1 MYRKII
7 FIFVYIKIIVINLY
21 EIFPSVK
28 NISDSN
34 NDKGIMTCKIIKR
47 KRKERVEIFTN

>member
-1 MYRKII
+1 MYQKII
-7 FIFVYIKIIVINLY
+7 FIFVYVKIIVINLY

-34 NDKGIMTCKIIKR
+34 NDTIKGL
-47 KRKERVEIFTN
+47 

>member
-7 FIFVYIKIIVINLY
+7 FIFVHVKIIVINLY

-34 NDKGIMTCKIIKR
+34 NDTIKGL
-47 KRKERVEIFTN
+47 